1 MRRNIGKASLSFL
14 LVLCAL
20 LLGSRASAQ
29 TQSPFITF
37 DAPGAGTAH
46 GQGTSALAISA
57 AGGIAGTYTDSG
69 GACHA
74 FVRNPDGTFATFDS
88 PPTRPPSQPTCPSP
102 TSINSAGVVTGFYID
117 PSFGCTTWTQFDRAP
132 IGCGGRPGLV
142 RMADRTFTGF
152 DSPV

>member
-1 MRRNIGKASLSFL
+1 MRSRARCWQGRAECRQRTTSRVTRELAIEKFPKSSIDRIWKRSPAMRRNIGKASLSFL

-57 AGGIAGTYTDSG
+57 AGGIVGTYTDSG

-102 TSINSAGVVTGFYID
+102 TSINSAG
-117 PSFGCTTWTQFDRAP
+117 
-132 IGCGGRPGLV
+132 
-142 RMADRTFTGF
+142 
-152 DSPV
+152 

>member
-1 MRRNIGKASLSFL
+1 MERNIGKGSLSFL

-20 LLGSRASAQ
+20 LVGSRASAQ

-57 AGGIAGTYTDSG
+57 SGGIAGTYTDSG
-69 GACHA
+69 GACHG

-88 PPTRPPSQPTCPSP
+88 PPTRQPSQPTCPNP
-102 TSINSAGVVTGFYID
+102 TSINSGGVMTGLYGA
-117 PSFGCTTWTQFDRAP
+117 PRFGCKTWTQFSRAP
-132 IGCGGRPGLV
+132 IGCCG
-142 RMADRTFTGF
+142 
-152 DSPV
+152 